1 MAYADYEFYINEYFG
16 NSIFEEDFQR
26 LASRASD
33 YIYSMTHG
41 ISDKVTG
48 RDMEMVK
55 KATCVIA
62 EVMLDEGIMESSAF
76 SGGQAVSSESVGSWS
91 KSYASP
97 TVSSAQ
103 VEYIE
108 KRKLDALML
117 YLGSLAAF
125 APIFRVTSYRCVP
138 GGH

>member
-1 MAYADYEFYINEYFG
+1 MVYADYAFYTDEYYG
-16 NSIFEEDFQR
+16 NAIPEEDFPR
-26 LASRASD
+26 LAFRASVF
-33 YIYSMTHG
+33 IYAYTRG
-41 ISDKVTG
+41 ISDEVTG

-55 KATCVIA
+55 QATCAIA
-62 EVMLDEGIMESSAF
+62 EIMLDESIMEASAF

-97 TVSSAQ
+97 SVSSAQ

-108 KRKLDALML
+108 KRKLDTLML
-117 YLGSLAAF
+117 YLGNIAAF
-125 APIFRVTSYRCVP
+125 APVFRVRSFKCVP